1 MLEKFAFIT
10 LFNIF
15 ILNRDID
22 QHDFSKRL
30 EIRFFG
36 FRLEKSFLLISLTT
50 VKNSH
55 NVIIANLSWK
65 QFCKLM
71 NNNSHFCKTLLTS
84 KCAKQT

>member
-1 MLEKFAFIT
+1 MLDKFAFIT

-15 ILNRDID
+15 ILNKDID
-22 QHDFSKRL
+22 QNDFSKRL
-30 EIRFFG
+30 EIRFVF
-36 FRLEKSFLLISLTT
+36 FDWKNRFLLISLTT